1 MPTPISS
8 IANRVLPLLIA
19 QAEDS
24 TFAANNVLRAFGAA
38 PNSIKVIKGGG
49 ESIIQPVSLGYHS
62 QATEILTGADA
73 YADLDTTVGLI
84 EKKAVAD
91 YAEFF
96 QPIRISESELNA
108 MSSEGAVDFLQ
119 DRVTNVVEDMA
130 DRISLSV
137 LQGPIAP
144 VARRFTTL
152 ETLNGFG
159 GGASTGW
166 LEDEAPAAQTGTVLG
181 LSKLAF
187 RDFGWFSQF
196 ANAGGGLTENSVR
209 TVMTGIRAQSGM
221 NPDVCI
227 CSEEF
232 FNKLA
237 GLVDTKIQYLSL
249 EKLGFG
255 TLQQEIPVYNGMA
268 LFVDARMGFDA
279 DGSGAGTDVIDA
291 YMLSSKYLRVNV
303 ATFQGGGV
311 AAARKKLG
319 VNNGPALISV
329 SEFVRDPRAPVYVAT
344 VSAKLQLTT
353 SRLNAHG
360 VLTNS

>member
-84 EKKAVAD
+84 EKKATAD

-237 GLVDTKIQYLSL
+237 NLVDTKIQYLSL

-268 LFVDARMGFDA
+268 IFVDSRMGFDA
-279 DGSGAGTDVIDA
+279 DSGVGTTNYDA

-303 ATFQGGGV
+303 ATFQGGGI

-360 VLTNS
+360 VLTNA

>member
-1 MPTPISS
+1 
-8 IANRVLPLLIA
+8 
-19 QAEDS
+19 
-24 TFAANNVLRAFGAA
+24 
-38 PNSIKVIKGGG
+38 
-49 ESIIQPVSLGYHS
+49 
-62 QATEILTGADA
+62 
-73 YADLDTTVGLI
+73 
-84 EKKAVAD
+84 
-91 YAEFF
+91 
-96 QPIRISESELNA
+96 
-108 MSSEGAVDFLQ
+108 
-119 DRVTNVVEDMA
+119 MA

-166 LEDEAPAAQTGTVLG
+166 LEDEAPAAQTGSVLG

-221 NPDVCI
+221 NPDVAI
-227 CSEEF
+227 VSEEF

-237 GLVDTKIQYLSL
+237 NLVDTKIQYLSL

-268 LFVDARMGFDA
+268 IFVDSRMGFDA
-279 DGSGAGTDVIDA
+279 DSGVGTTNYDA

-303 ATFQGGGV
+303 ATFQGGGI

-360 VLTNS
+360 VLTNA

>member
-1 MPTPISS
+1 MATPISS

-38 PNSIKVIKGGG
+38 PNAIKVLKGGG

-84 EKKAVAD
+84 EKKATAD

-119 DRVTNVVEDMA
+119 DRVTNVVEDMS

-137 LQGPIAP
+137 LQGAAAAA
-144 VARRFTTL
+144 ARRFTSL
-152 ETLNGFG
+152 ETLNGIG
-159 GGASTGW
+159 STTGW
-166 LEDEAPAAQTGTVLG
+166 FQGVARASHTNTVLG
-181 LSKLAF
+181 LSQTSF

-196 ANAGGGLTENSVR
+196 DSAGGTLTEADVR
-209 TVMTGIRAQSGM
+209 NVMTGIRAQSGM

-268 LFVDARMGFDA
+268 IFVDSRMGFDA
-279 DGSGAGTDVIDA
+279 DSGVGTTNYDA

-303 ATFQGGGV
+303 ATFQGGGI

-360 VLTNS
+360 VLTNA